1 MGYDIMEA
9 KIFIQERCMPEYNF
23 DLFMQGFGRP
33 HEYTNPLVKKKR
45 RPLSATIPTHNLN
58 ETI

>member
-1 MGYDIMEA
+1 MEA

-58 ETI
+58 ETK